1 MTSIFE
7 SVSNQLSSLP
17 HLIPSFV
24 RKPNENDER
33 IDDLENQI
41 ARLDRES
48 KWCDVELDRR
58 IKELTAE
65 VDSLKRTQHHDRSLR
80 KADRVLAIVFMSL
93 AALIL
98 VPMFL
103 TLFHVIDPSGE
114 TIRWVVFALF
124 AIAGGM
130 GVAITIAHGKLPRTR
145 DSLIVFVCAAL
156 LLLVACLL

>member
-80 KADRVLAIVFMSL
+80 SSVVHLVTESRRRIRKGPAHAGPLMTVHGYSMEFGFIPRSQPFICLCRTH
-93 AALIL
+93 AAEYRSN
-98 VPMFL
+98 
-103 TLFHVIDPSGE
+103 HRS
-114 TIRWVVFALF
+114 R
-124 AIAGGM
+124 
-130 GVAITIAHGKLPRTR
+130 
-145 DSLIVFVCAAL
+145 
-156 LLLVACLL
+156 

>member
-1 MTSIFE
+1 MTNIFE
-7 SVSNQLSSLP
+7 SVSNQLSALP
-17 HLIPSFV
+17 QLLPSFV
-24 RKPNENDER
+24 RKPDPNDER

-65 VDSLKRTQHHDRSLR
+65 VDALKRTRHHDHSLR
-80 KADRVLAIVFMSL
+80 TADRVLAIVFMSL

-103 TLFHVIDPSGE
+103 TLFHVINPAGE

-124 AIAGGM
+124 AVAGGM

-145 DSLIVFVCAAL
+145 DSLIVFICAAL

>member
-48 KWCDVELDRR
+48 NGAMSNS
-58 IKELTAE
+58 TAE
-65 VDSLKRTQHHDRSLR
+65 SKS
-80 KADRVLAIVFMSL
+80 S
-93 AALIL
+93 
-98 VPMFL
+98 
-103 TLFHVIDPSGE
+103 
-114 TIRWVVFALF
+114 
-124 AIAGGM
+124 
-130 GVAITIAHGKLPRTR
+130 LPRSTH
-145 DSLIVFVCAAL
+145 
-156 LLLVACLL
+156 

>member
-65 VDSLKRTQHHDRSLR
+65 VDSLSARSIMTVRCARRTVCSQSCSCR
-80 KADRVLAIVFMSL
+80 
-93 AALIL
+93 
-98 VPMFL
+98 
-103 TLFHVIDPSGE
+103 
-114 TIRWVVFALF
+114 
-124 AIAGGM
+124 
-130 GVAITIAHGKLPRTR
+130 LPR
-145 DSLIVFVCAAL
+145 
-156 LLLVACLL
+156 